1 MLQIFNSEIYF
12 SEKPS
17 SLVTGSFAALQWD
30 DSSPYF
36 CDLYDITSAQF
47 TLSLPK
53 RCEPR
58 EKAFYDVLAKKTR
71 RRLG

>member
-1 MLQIFNSEIYF
+1 MLYILNSEIYF

-17 SLVTGSFAALQWD
+17 SLVTSPFPALQWG

-36 CDLYDITSAQF
+36 IDVYDITSAQF
-47 TLSLPK
+47 PLLCPNVVSH
-53 RCEPR
+53 
-58 EKAFYDVLAKKTR
+58 VKKPFMIP